1 MIHTCGYNHYAW
13 SLKFSLRAT
22 IDHHGP
28 SIHPGH
34 YTAFINCWKKHS
46 IATTTKLRNLKLLI
60 AKSPLLHMLNFINW
74 LTFLS
79 FGLEHEGGSLITPM
93 ALAHPRQPINSSAET
108 SGLDVFP
115 PCDLCSRP
123 ETLVLIHIY
132 IYTYIRMHSLYE
144 FWL

>member
-1 MIHTCGYNHYAW
+1 MDRLYIPVIILHLSIVGKTFYCNDNKITEFEITDSKISSTAYVILYQ
-13 SLKFSLRAT
+13 L
-22 IDHHGP
+22 ID
-28 SIHPGH
+28 
-34 YTAFINCWKKHS
+34 F
-46 IATTTKLRNLKLLI
+46 
-60 AKSPLLHMLNFINW
+60 F
-74 LTFLS
+74 S

-93 ALAHPRQPINSSAET
+93 ALAHPLHPINSSAET